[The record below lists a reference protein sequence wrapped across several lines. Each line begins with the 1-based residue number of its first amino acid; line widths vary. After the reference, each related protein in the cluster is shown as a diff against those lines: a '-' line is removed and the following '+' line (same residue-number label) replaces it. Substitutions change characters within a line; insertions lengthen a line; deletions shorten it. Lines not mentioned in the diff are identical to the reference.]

1 MYAGNFAAD
10 GTFSFART
18 LSRGD
23 LPGEFGNEEWY
34 SIVASRPDL
43 VADVAY
49 TAEISAN
56 LN

>member
-43 VADVAY
+43 VSDVAY
-49 TAEISAN
+49 TPEISAN